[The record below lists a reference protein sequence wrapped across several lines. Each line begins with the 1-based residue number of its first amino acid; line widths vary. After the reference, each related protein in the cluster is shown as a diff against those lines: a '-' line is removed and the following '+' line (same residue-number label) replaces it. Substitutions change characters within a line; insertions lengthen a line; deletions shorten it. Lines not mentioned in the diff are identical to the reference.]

1 LKNPVVLLAN
11 GQEPSHSIPLKH
23 LDNAGTIV
31 CVDGG
36 YEIAKKLNIQPT
48 IVIGDFDSTN
58 LKDVDNSVRSIK
70 DEDQDKSDLE
80 KAIELC
86 ISEKISD
93 ITVIGSTG
101 MRDDHN
107 LANTLLIIRYL
118 NQIEITIATNYYLIN
133 AFCGQKIFHSSIGT
147 QISLISIEENN
158 FLTTSGLEF
167 DLDNE
172 KLKSS
177 TNGIS
182 NTTVKEEFAISSNR
196 PLIIFRKI

>member
-1 LKNPVVLLAN
+1 MKNPVVLLAN
-11 GQEPSHSIPLKH
+11 GQEPIHSIPLKH
-23 LDNAGTIV
+23 LHNAGTIV

-36 YEIAKKLNIQPT
+36 YEIAKKLNIHPT

-70 DEDQDKSDLE
+70 AEDQDKSDLE

-172 KLKSS
+172 KLK
-177 TNGIS
+177 
-182 NTTVKEEFAISSNR
+182 
-196 PLIIFRKI
+196 